1 MTPNIRSV
9 RKPDTREEWLA
20 LRKTHLGWSEVGAAM
35 GLSPFK
41 TPYQLWLEKTGR
53 AEPETNNQEALR
65 LGQYLEQYAADRYA
79 EETGRLVRNHNFML
93 FDDLHHTVADIDR
106 LVVPDGEKIAAHM
119 GEIRTDNLLECKST
133 SVPWDDQVPAHYQV
147 QVQGYLYATDC
158 LHADFAVVWLA
169 PRREFGCPVQKPWL
183 RVERDQTMIDGLLE
197 FSKEWFE
204 KHIIHDE
211 APNAVSEDDC
221 RKKFWR
227 SKTGE
232 VTATPRLLEVVEV
245 MRSAQARADKAEED
259 IDLCRTEIMQA
270 LGEADTLVGPDGRKL
285 ATWKSA
291 KDRETTDWKAVAE
304 ALGKTEEPA
313 HVKAIVAQNTTSRP
327 GARTFRLAKAG

>member
-53 AEPETNNQEALR
+53 AEPETSNPEALR

-93 FDDLHHTVADIDR
+93 FDDVHHTVADIDR
-106 LVVPDGEKIAAHM
+106 LVVPDGEKIAAHQ
-119 GEIRTDNLLECKST
+119 GEIRTDTLLECKSAG
-133 SVPWDDQVPAHYQV
+133 VIWDDQVPAHYQV
-147 QVQGYLYATDC
+147 QVQGYLYDTGC

-169 PRREFGCPVQKPWL
+169 PRREFACRTARPFL
-183 RVERDQTMIDGLLE
+183 RVERDDGMIDGLLA
-197 FSKEWFE
+197 FSQEWFE
-204 KHIIHDE
+204 KHILHDE
-211 APNAVSEDDC
+211 APDPVNEEDC
-221 RKKFWR
+221 KKRFWR

-232 VTATPRLLEVVEV
+232 VMATPRLLEVVDV

-285 ATWKSA
+285 ATWKST
-291 KDRETTDWKAVAE
+291 KDRETTDWKSVAE
-304 ALGKTEEPA
+304 ALGRTEEPA
-313 HVKAIVAQNTTSRP
+313 HVQAIVAANTTTKP
-327 GARTFRLAKAG
+327 GNRVFRVAK